1 MIYKN
6 IIFDFDGTLLD
17 TSLLE
22 NYFHLLRGH
31 DRYSKEHQLAKKE
44 FLTHIKECRIYD
56 GLKQVFDYIK
66 SKDIVAYIL
75 TAGSKDRVNQF
86 IRDFD
91 LKGIFSTS
99 RVIGRYELGINKPT
113 SKKYGNTALF
123 NKLLEKHNLNPDE
136 CVAFG
141 NEIWDKFAANEANIA
156 SYNCLWGANSIH
168 KFVMK
173 QLSPDCSIEKPID
186 IIPILSA

>member
-1 MIYKN
+1 MVYKN
-6 IIFDFDGTLLD
+6 VIFDFDGTLLD

-31 DRYSKEHQLAKKE
+31 DRYSIEHQLAKKE
-44 FLTHIKECRIYD
+44 FLTHIKECKIYD
-56 GLKQVFDYIK
+56 GLNQVFDYIK
-66 SKDIVAYIL
+66 SNGIDAYIL
-75 TAGSKDRVNQF
+75 TAGSKDRVNRF
-86 IRDFD
+86 IRDFE
-91 LKGIFSTS
+91 LKGIFSPS

-113 SKKYGNTALF
+113 SKKYGNPALF
-123 NKLLEKHNLNPDE
+123 NKLLEKYNLNPDE

-141 NEIWDKFAANEANIA
+141 NEIWDKFAANEAYIA